1 MDNNV
6 FHNNQLIIFQTLI
19 EGTMRECA
27 PLEEKER
34 RHLSIGAFDTVL
46 SFRNFGHGIPV
57 SRMVRL
63 LFPLEDAASDTNLS
77 CISEIYPIEDL
88 MRQNVFELASFQN
101 KEGTRFLFK
110 NGKRELFNVEP
121 DWVAPEGILFRIE
134 WKNPLPK
141 ECVLTSKSAAQILR
155 KIISR
160 GKRKTGVSW
169 RPVVWFNG
177 EQLVY

>member
-1 MDNNV
+1 MNNNT
-6 FHNNQLIIFQTLI
+6 FHNNQLIIFQALI

-27 PLEEKER
+27 SLEEKER
-34 RHLSIGAFDTVL
+34 RHLSIGVFDTVL

-63 LFPLEDAASDTNLS
+63 LFPLEDIATDTTFS

-88 MRQNVFELASFQN
+88 MRQDVFELASFQK
-101 KEGTRFLFK
+101 KEGTRICFK
-110 NGKRELFNVEP
+110 GGKRELFNVEP

-134 WKNPLPK
+134 WKKPLPMD
-141 ECVLTSKSAAQILR
+141 CVLTSTSSAQILR

-160 GKRKTGVSW
+160 GKRKTGISW
-169 RPVVWFNG
+169 KPVVWFNG